1 MAQRSVFYG
10 HHFIEEPEQS
20 LVYVY
25 GVVDEIIWLGGNVIG
40 LQLGSVLLL
49 RLRLILLGTLSWY

>member
-1 MAQRSVFYG
+1 MEKSDFFLDEVAQRSVFYG

-25 GVVDEIIWLGGNVIG
+25 GVVD
-40 LQLGSVLLL
+40 
-49 RLRLILLGTLSWY
+49 